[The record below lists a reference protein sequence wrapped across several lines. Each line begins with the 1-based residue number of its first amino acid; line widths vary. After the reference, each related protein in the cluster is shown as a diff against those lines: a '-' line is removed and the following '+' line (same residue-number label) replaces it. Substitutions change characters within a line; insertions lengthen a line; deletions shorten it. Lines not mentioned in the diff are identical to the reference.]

1 MLNNVKQNLN
11 IKTGLLITCISLLI
25 FISIVIVMIIMEKR
39 LTNEEIAKNMN
50 RLADMMMMSI
60 EKPMVIGN
68 DEGTREEFKH
78 LAKKYIDVN
87 IYLTDFRGN
96 ITYSTNESIVRKNL
110 TDIFT
115 QKEVRV
121 FLGQGLKNVAR
132 KTMFLTSNGKDF
144 FVRLVSIPNNRH
156 VTIVMVLPDPFWEK
170 WLLFRIY
177 LQPGGK

>member
-1 MLNNVKQNLN
+1 MFNKVKQNLN
-11 IKTGLLITCISLLI
+11 IKTGLLITSISLLI

-121 FLGQGLKNVAR
+121 FLGQGLKIEAEYGGSG
-132 KTMFLTSNGKDF
+132 KTG
-144 FVRLVSIPNNRH
+144 
-156 VTIVMVLPDPFWEK
+156 
-170 WLLFRIY
+170 
-177 LQPGGK
+177 